1 MWATKRL
8 FSTNARKII
17 PRRSFLYM
25 QGNDQKK
32 LLKASGLGADCVCL
46 DMEDGVAFNRKV
58 EARHGIH
65 NALGNVDFG
74 SSEVCVRINPVSSN
88 LEQDDLDAAL
98 TGKIAP
104 HSICLPKTEHA
115 DHVRW
120 LDSNISKYGDFSDQ
134 VNIFVMIENPVGLL
148 NMKEILRASERIVA
162 VIFGADDY
170 AAAAGAVR
178 TSSNHEVLFARSWI
192 ATHAA
197 AFNVQAIDLVNINLD
212 WENGAAELLEA
223 ESRIGFE
230 LGYSGKQVI
239 HPKQIAVVNRA
250 FSPSEKSIEYAEKL
264 VQAHLNHQA
273 SGKGAFVF
281 EGKMI
286 DMVSDLYFLT
296 IFYLFI

>member
-1 MWATKRL
+1 
-8 FSTNARKII
+8 
-17 PRRSFLYM
+17 M

-32 LLKASGLGADCVCL
+32 LLKASTLGADCVCL
-46 DMEDGVAFNRKV
+46 DMEDGVAFNRKID
-58 EARHGIH
+58 ARQGIH
-65 NALGNVDFG
+65 NALGNVNFG
-74 SSEVCVRINPVSSN
+74 SSEVCIRINPVGSD
-88 LEQDDLDAAL
+88 LEQEDLVAAL
-98 TGKIAP
+98 TGKLAP
-104 HSICLPKTEHA
+104 NSICLPKTEHS

-120 LDSNISKYGDFSDQ
+120 LESNISKYGEFSDQ
-134 VNIFVMIENPVGLL
+134 VNIIVMIESPVGLI
-148 NMKEILRASERIVA
+148 NIKEILGASKRIVA

-178 TSSNHEVLFARSWI
+178 TQSNHEVLFARSWI

-197 AFNVQAIDLVNINLD
+197 AYNVQAIDLVNINLD
-212 WENGAAELLEA
+212 WENGAAELLES

-239 HPKQIAVVNRA
+239 HPKQIGIVNRA
-250 FSPSEKSIEYAEKL
+250 FSPSKESIEYAEKL

-286 DMVSDLYFLT
+286 DMVSQT
-296 IFYLFI
+296 IIFASMFSLSYCSQL